1 MKKRK
6 IKKIGWIIFLLVFF
20 IARLYLDVKLGISLI
35 YEKYFDRSYIKID
48 QYNTITVWRNYIIF
62 GEYHHIYHPKSNY
75 IFVKDYIEHYDFK
88 CSITQDSILAIWSTA
103 KIEVYGLVEFKAI
116 EIYEEF
122 EYNNWLN
129 KYSFINVNESCQ
141 DSLLMEIHFTL
152 FNPTH
157 INNGKYLYNTG
168 NYVIIDDITNI
179 VSHYK

>member
-20 IARLYLDVKLGISLI
+20 IPPLYLDITLIVNLI
-35 YEKYFDRSYIKID
+35 YENRFDRSYIKIT
-48 QYNTITVWRNYIIF
+48 QNEIITVWRNYIFF
-62 GEYHHIYHPKSNY
+62 GEYHHLYHPKTNY

-103 KIEVYGLVEFKAI
+103 KIEVHGLKEFKAI
-116 EIYEEF
+116 EIFEIT

-129 KYSFINVNESCQ
+129 KYSFNNVNESRQ
-141 DSLLMEIHFTL
+141 DSLLMEIHFTV
-152 FNPTH
+152 FNFMQ

-168 NYVIIDDITNI
+168 SEVIIDDITNI

>member
-20 IARLYLDVKLGISLI
+20 IPPLYLDVKLGISLI

-116 EIYEEF
+116 EINSNIEPTTFVQLEHGLSYYNYGIHSEIVPSQEGEETR
-122 EYNNWLN
+122 YY
-129 KYSFINVNESCQ
+129 YS
-141 DSLLMEIHFTL
+141 
-152 FNPTH
+152 
-157 INNGKYLYNTG
+157 
-168 NYVIIDDITNI
+168 
-179 VSHYK
+179 